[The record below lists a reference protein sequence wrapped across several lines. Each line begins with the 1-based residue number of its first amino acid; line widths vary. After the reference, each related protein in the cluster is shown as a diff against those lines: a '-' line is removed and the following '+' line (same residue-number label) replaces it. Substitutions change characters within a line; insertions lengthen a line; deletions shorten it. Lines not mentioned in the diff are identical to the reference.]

1 MFNSRKILYLGYKFN
16 VDGVEL
22 SETLNKYLFLF
33 QRTLTLHF
41 ISFQDAPMMLTNLIV
56 NLYFGLRVVEGRK
69 LNKLPQS
76 LPLQM
81 VQQSP
86 VHVIVHQ

>member
-1 MFNSRKILYLGYKFN
+1 MFNSRRILYLGYNFN

-22 SETLNKYLFLF
+22 SETLNRYLFLF
-33 QRTLTLHF
+33 RRTLTLHF

-56 NLYFGLRVVEGRK
+56 NLYFGLRAVEGPK

-86 VHVIVHQ
+86 IHVIVHQ